1 MNVKQAKKG
10 TTKPIHPFKT
20 LDEEAEYWD
29 THSIVDEI
37 KENAPV
43 GFHRATTMETLTI
56 RFTHEDIERLRSEA
70 EHKGIGATTLARMWV
85 RERLQATT

>member
-37 KENAPV
+37 KDNAPV
-43 GFHRATTMETLTI
+43 GFHRAS
-56 RFTHEDIERLRSEA
+56 HLR
-70 EHKGIGATTLARMWV
+70 I
-85 RERLQATT
+85 